1 MEQFSSHISGGF
13 HLHSNQFPKNLK
25 LQTIATLVEQFS
37 SHKVV
42 VSVCVV
48 IGIHWAS
55 GGERERE
62 IRNQTK
68 KSS

>member
-48 IGIHWAS
+48 IGIH
-55 GGERERE
+55 
-62 IRNQTK
+62 
-68 KSS
+68 